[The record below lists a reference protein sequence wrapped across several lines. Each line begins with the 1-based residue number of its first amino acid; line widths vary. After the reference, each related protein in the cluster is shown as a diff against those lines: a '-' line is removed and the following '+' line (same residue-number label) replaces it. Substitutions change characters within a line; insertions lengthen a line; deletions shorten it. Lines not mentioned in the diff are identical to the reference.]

1 MSSSPKHLTFHKPK
15 RNINNSIEAYNIY
28 GVSPNHLR
36 FMIQNIFYFPPTYDD
51 CLTRYSLKV
60 IETHEF
66 VSHMKDGM
74 YDIGDV
80 SYQVIYHK
88 TDPTKLLRRQDHT
101 EVMLSFRVAQ
111 EEFGLIPTVL
121 VKEITHPL
129 TESTPD
135 SVQETT

>member
-1 MSSSPKHLTFHKPK
+1 MSSSHHKPK
-15 RNINNSIEAYNIY
+15 RNINNSIEAYNTY

-51 CLTRYSLKV
+51 CLWKYHLKV

-66 VSHMKDGM
+66 VAHMKEGM
-74 YDIGDV
+74 YAEGGRE
-80 SYQVIYHK
+80 YQVIYHK

-111 EEFGLIPTVL
+111 PEFNLLPTVL

-129 TESTPD
+129 TESSKD
-135 SVQETT
+135 SVQNTSE